1 MIMEW
6 NGMDKGF
13 RKLQDNTDKAH
24 IYRINKYYLCDWA
37 LIPSFVIEIS
47 SNIL

>member
-1 MIMEW
+1 
-6 NGMDKGF
+6 MDKGF

-24 IYRINKYYLCDWA
+24 NMLYRINKYILCDWA
-37 LIPSFVIEIS
+37 LNPSFVIEIS